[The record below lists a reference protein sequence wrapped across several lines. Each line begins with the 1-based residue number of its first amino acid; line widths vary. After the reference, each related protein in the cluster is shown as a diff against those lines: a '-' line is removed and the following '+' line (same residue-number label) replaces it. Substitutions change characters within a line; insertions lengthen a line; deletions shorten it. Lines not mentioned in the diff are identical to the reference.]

1 VARAHRLAA
10 SAAEAREMAAG
21 ALAEVGLDDDLAERY
36 PHQLSGGQRQRVLLA
51 RALVL
56 RPAFV
61 VFDEPTSALDLSVQ
75 AQVLEVIADLR
86 DRFGLTAAF
95 ISHDLRVVRAMADR
109 IAVMYLGEVVEMGQA
124 DAVTSRPRHP
134 YAQALLGAV
143 LSLDPDAVPPVPLA
157 GDPPDPAAAAPGCRF
172 HPRCPRAADPCTGA
186 RPHRQTL
193 PDGREVACHAVVA
206 DLSGRPW
213 PGDERASAA

>member
-10 SAAEAREMAAG
+10 SAAEAREMAAT
-21 ALAEVGLDDDLAERY
+21 ALAEVGLDGALAGRY

-75 AQVLEVIADLR
+75 AQVLELIASLR
-86 DRFGLTAAF
+86 ARFGLTAAF

-109 IAVMYLGEVVEMGQA
+109 IAVMYLGEVVETGPA
-124 DAVTSRPRHP
+124 DAVTRSPRHP

-143 LSLDPDAVPPVPLA
+143 LGLDPDAPPPVPLA
-157 GDPPDPAAAAPGCRF
+157 GDPPDPAEAASGCRF
-172 HPRCPRAADPCTGA
+172 HPRCPRAAALCTRT
-186 RPHRQTL
+186 RPRPAPL
-193 PDGREVACHAVVA
+193 PDGRNVACHAVAA
-206 DLSGRPW
+206 DVSGRPW
-213 PGDERASAA
+213 AGDKRASAA